1 MDILSFIIGFILGDI
16 SGFLLTI
23 IILTSRKDDD
33 D

>member
-1 MDILSFIIGFILGDI
+1 MNILSFIIGFILGDI

-23 IILTSRKDDD
+23 IVLASRKDDD